1 MLQPTRSAASLP
13 GLAASLSVQPAQ
25 TNAIATY
32 VLHVST
38 IASGGPETQSIL
50 VTDTF
55 PSSVSPHASGAGGTG
70 WVCSVSG
77 QKDTCTYAVSA
88 ALPPG
93 TMLPPLSMPV
103 TVDAPG
109 GTTISD
115 VAAVS
120 SNDVFPVS
128 VRAAFVVPGVSVPIT
143 GAAQSPLASTPV
155 GLMLILAGGASSARK
170 SASVFGDRYGG
181 GVRSSGNQAIV

>member
-1 MLQPTRSAASLP
+1 
-13 GLAASLSVQPAQ
+13 
-25 TNAIATY
+25 AIATY

-38 IASGGPETQSIL
+38 TASGGPETQSIL

-55 PSSVSPHASGAGGTG
+55 PSGVTPHASGAGGTG

-77 QKDTCTYAVSA
+77 QKDTCTHAVAA
-88 ALPPG
+88 ALAPG
-93 TMLPPLSMPV
+93 TILPPLSMPV

-109 GTTISD
+109 GTTIND

-128 VRAAFVVPGVSVPIT
+128 VSAAFVIPGISVPMT
-143 GAAQSPLASTPV
+143 GAAQSPLASTPA
-155 GLMLILAGGASSARK
+155 GLILILAGVALAGAEVGLGIRRSLRRRSAL
-170 SASVFGDRYGG
+170 
-181 GVRSSGNQAIV
+181 